1 MSIITGR
8 TSKMIERK
16 GGGEIVSVTVSSLL
30 LFYYI
35 STFIISGE
43 SHIGVKTEETKE

>member
-1 MSIITGR
+1 
-8 TSKMIERK
+8 
-16 GGGEIVSVTVSSLL
+16 

-43 SHIGVKTEETKE
+43 SHIGVKTEETKEW